1 MRLWCGAVTEHDGP
15 ETNAMVDQGTRKKLN
30 ILVVDDDPVVGDA
43 LKLVL
48 ESDGYEV
55 VLVEKGRDGIIQ
67 SGKVRFGIGIVD
79 LFLSDISGLQ
89 VIKAI
94 RALDPEIM
102 LILITGEGTPQAF
115 SEARRLG
122 VVGILTKPFRP
133 ADILQMVSRLWSSKL
148 PARLGEFPA

>member
-1 MRLWCGAVTEHDGP
+1 
-15 ETNAMVDQGTRKKLN
+15 MVDQGTRKNLN

-67 SGKVRFGIGIVD
+67 TGKVRFGIGIVD
-79 LFLSDISGLQ
+79 LFLSDTSGLQ
-89 VIKAI
+89 VIKSI
-94 RALDPEIM
+94 RELDPEIM

-133 ADILQMVSRLWSSKL
+133 ADILQMVSRSLECLSCRRDSKSSC
-148 PARLGEFPA
+148 P

>member
-1 MRLWCGAVTEHDGP
+1 
-15 ETNAMVDQGTRKKLN
+15 MVDQGTRKKLN

-55 VLVEKGRDGIIQ
+55 VLVEKGRDGITQ
-67 SGKVRFGIGIVD
+67 SRKVRFGIGIVD

-148 PARLGEFPA
+148 PPRLEEFPA

>member
-1 MRLWCGAVTEHDGP
+1 MTWP
-15 ETNAMVDQGTRKKLN
+15 ETNAMVNQGTRKKLN
-30 ILVVDDDPVVGDA
+30 ILVVDDDPLVGDA

-55 VLVEKGRDGIIQ
+55 VLVEKGRDGIFQ
-67 SGKVRFGIGIVD
+67 SGKVRFGIGIID

-115 SEARRLG
+115 SEARQLG
-122 VVGILTKPFRP
+122 VAGILTKPFRP

-148 PARLGEFPA
+148 PAPREEFLA

>member
-1 MRLWCGAVTEHDGP
+1 
-15 ETNAMVDQGTRKKLN
+15 MVDQGTRKKLN

-67 SGKVRFGIGIVD
+67 SGKVHFGIGIVD

-94 RALDPEIM
+94 RELDPEIM

-133 ADILQMVSRLWSSKL
+133 ADILQMVSRIVVL
-148 PARLGEFPA
+148 

>member
-1 MRLWCGAVTEHDGP
+1 
-15 ETNAMVDQGTRKKLN
+15 MVDQGTRKKLN

-55 VLVEKGRDGIIQ
+55 VLVEKGRDGITQ
-67 SGKVRFGIGIVD
+67 SRKVRFGIGIVD

>member
-1 MRLWCGAVTEHDGP
+1 
-15 ETNAMVDQGTRKKLN
+15 MVDQGTRKNLN

-67 SGKVRFGIGIVD
+67 TGKVRFGIGIVD

-89 VIKAI
+89 VIKSI

-133 ADILQMVSRLWSSKL
+133 ADILQMVSRSL
-148 PARLGEFPA
+148 EF

>member
-1 MRLWCGAVTEHDGP
+1 
-15 ETNAMVDQGTRKKLN
+15 MVDQGTRKNLN

-67 SGKVRFGIGIVD
+67 TGKVRFGIGIVD

-89 VIKAI
+89 VIKSI
-94 RALDPEIM
+94 RELDPEIM

-133 ADILQMVSRLWSSKL
+133 ADILQMVSRSLECLSCRRDSKSSCL
-148 PARLGEFPA
+148 